1 MKLYD
6 TKRRELV
13 EITPLSPGVLKI
25 YACGP
30 TVYRDAHVGNM
41 RTFLLT
47 DLIKRFAE
55 YQGLKVELIQ
65 NITDVGHMADDTGL
79 GGVDEGQADT
89 EDRIIAQS
97 KSESSDALTI
107 ARKYEDNFHRDLGLL
122 NIKKATKYP
131 RASESIELMIELIQ
145 KLIDKKHAY
154 VGPEGTVY
162 FDSKSYPSYGQISG
176 NKLEQLQPGYRFDGK
191 SDPDKK
197 FHADWS
203 LWKNAGE
210 SRTQLTWETPWG
222 RGYPGWHIECSAM
235 SLKFLGTKIDIHTG
249 GIDLRFPHHED
260 ERAQSNAAV
269 DTEVVNHWVHGEHLL
284 FEGRKMS
291 KSSGNVLLVSDVIEK
306 GLDPLAIRLS
316 LLEHRYR
323 SQMDLT
329 WNSITASHKNL
340 NRIREKMQEYSV
352 AKGNIE
358 QSYLKQFEH
367 ALTEDLD
374 TNKVLQLL
382 RTLEKDESVSPGD
395 KYQTIAK
402 FDEVLGLDLTRA
414 PEKTPDLVITPEI
427 NDLLEKRIKARE
439 EKNWQ
444 LSDELRNQLAGL
456 GIGVKDSAQGQ
467 EIVPL

>member
-1 MKLYD
+1 
-6 TKRRELV
+6 
-13 EITPLSPGVLKI
+13 
-25 YACGP
+25 
-30 TVYRDAHVGNM
+30 
-41 RTFLLT
+41 
-47 DLIKRFAE
+47 
-55 YQGLKVELIQ
+55 
-65 NITDVGHMADDTGL
+65 
-79 GGVDEGQADT
+79 
-89 EDRIIAQS
+89 
-97 KSESSDALTI
+97 
-107 ARKYEDNFHRDLGLL
+107 
-122 NIKKATKYP
+122 
-131 RASESIELMIELIQ
+131 
-145 KLIDKKHAY
+145 
-154 VGPEGTVY
+154 
-162 FDSKSYPSYGQISG
+162 
-176 NKLEQLQPGYRFDGK
+176 
-191 SDPDKK
+191 
-197 FHADWS
+197 
-203 LWKNAGE
+203 
-210 SRTQLTWETPWG
+210 
-222 RGYPGWHIECSAM
+222 
-235 SLKFLGTKIDIHTG
+235 
-249 GIDLRFPHHED
+249 
-260 ERAQSNAAV
+260 
-269 DTEVVNHWVHGEHLL
+269 
-284 FEGRKMS
+284 MS